1 MTICPPIAA
10 NNTKQQVR
18 TADKSNSYSMS
29 GTHYQLKTFLIRQL
43 FRLLQYDSTKSPLD
57 LLEQT
62 CRSIG
67 ADTSSNSKSSSLSI
81 DHTKK
86 SHTNGSHSLNKL
98 HLNGYKPSSLAI
110 NQLASLA
117 GHGYETGRRS
127 GNSSAEYD
135 RGSVSPASVN
145 LATNGS
151 RPNSNNGNSRPNSNN
166 SGNSSLTSAKGKDMS
181 KLSFKPY
188 DEQRNNDKSS
198 QRKHH
203 SPELEHLKS
212 IAKSDRKLDALNGLS
227 PKNSANSSLANLKAN
242 ASASSANLSYAQ
254 QQQLIEQKLVEFH
267 YQQYLASLAA
277 SYQFNGPSSLLAAAA
292 ALQNPMLSR
301 SSNAA
306 HQLNANQNT
315 STTSQQPTQPV
326 QQTSATSHPSVLPPP
341 SMANCPPGCDSCIIH
356 NPLLSSFATATQT
369 PSSVSSSN
377 SNTPFSAHHLAAL
390 SQQYPQI
397 PPQFFH
403 LYGLAGYPSL
413 SGLAPPPVTSN
424 AASSSSNSSATASI
438 NHHAPATNQTL
449 NSLNQ
454 LQQLNSSASS
464 NHNPLAMPHHPLT
477 SSSHNSSSSSN
488 KSAPHFCTFMNPTG
502 SYCGKRF
509 NTMDEYLIHLKS
521 HPTNDFHNSSLNPA
535 SLESLYGS
543 YEAMLAGNPAAL
555 ANLKRS
561 AMHDSLSSSRF
572 HPYGKPAATNNYSQS
587 NSSLSS
593 AAMLPPS
600 NMPFPLGALSGL
612 NGLNNLSG
620 LNLPTNSNS
629 AAAAAAFNS
638 MYAGYGGRLGP
649 TVQP

>member
-1 MTICPPIAA
+1 M
-10 NNTKQQVR
+10 
-18 TADKSNSYSMS
+18 
-29 GTHYQLKTFLIRQL
+29 
-43 FRLLQYDSTKSPLD
+43 
-57 LLEQT
+57 LEQT

-86 SHTNGSHSLNKL
+86 DHANGSHKL

-117 GHGYETGRRS
+117 GHSYEAGRRS

-135 RGSVSPASVN
+135 RGSVSPASAN
-145 LATNGS
+145 LAANGS

-166 SGNSSLTSAKGKDMS
+166 SGNSSLTSARSKELS

-188 DEQRNNDKSS
+188 DDQRTSDKGS
-198 QRKHH
+198 QRKRH

-212 IAKSDRKLDALNGLS
+212 IAKNDRRLDALNGLS
-227 PKNSANSSLANLKAN
+227 PKNSVNTSLAHSKATTTT
-242 ASASSANLSYAQ
+242 ASANLSYAQ
-254 QQQLIEQKLVEFH
+254 QQQLIEQKLMEFQ

-277 SYQFNGPSSLLAAAA
+277 SYQFNSNPSLLAAAA
-292 ALQNPMLSR
+292 ALHNPMLSR
-301 SSNAA
+301 NSSAA
-306 HQLNANQNT
+306 HQLNANPNA
-315 STTSQQPTQPV
+315 SSNAPQPTQSV
-326 QQTSATSHPSVLPPP
+326 QHQQQSAPSHPSVLPPP
-341 SMANCPPGCDSCIIH
+341 SMTNCPPGCDSCIIH
-356 NPLLSSFATATQT
+356 NPLLSSFAAATQT
-369 PSSVSSSN
+369 PSSAPSSN
-377 SNTPFSAHHLAAL
+377 NNTPFSAHHLAAL

-397 PPQFFH
+397 PPQFFPH
-403 LYGLAGYPSL
+403 LYGLTGYPSL
-413 SGLAPPPVTSN
+413 SGLAPPVTSN
-424 AASSSSNSSATASI
+424 AASSSSNSSTAASI
-438 NHHAPATNQTL
+438 NHHSSATNQTL

-464 NHNPLAMPHHPLT
+464 NHNPLTMPHHPLT
-477 SSSHNSSSSSN
+477 SSNHNSSSSSN
-488 KSAPHFCTFMNPTG
+488 KSAPHICTFMNPAG
-502 SYCGKRF
+502 GFCSKRF
-509 NTMDEYLIHLKS
+509 NTMEEYLIHLKS

-572 HPYGKPAATNNYSQS
+572 HPYGKPSAPNNYSQN

-600 NMPFPLGALSGL
+600 NIPFPLGALSGL

-629 AAAAAAFNS
+629 AAAAAFSS
-638 MYAGYGGRLGP
+638 MYANYGGRLGP